1 MKYPCRPGPYPENIL
16 TSLFLLKTSA
26 QFFSISTVSF
36 IPFNYNGHLLTHY
49 ILNIPR
55 CMINSAITNASLEI
69 ISHHSIA
76 EVIQNN
82 QTGQRSLHAVIP
94 FKKEDI
100 ISPFS
105 AGEIFSTPNY
115 LTIQTG
121 IETHITLV
129 PDFLQYINHSCQ
141 PNVFFDTTRREL
153 IALKDIEPHEELCFF
168 YPSTELDMAQP
179 FICFCGNKDCLQNIK
194 GALHTPWHQL
204 KNYRLSGFVQSQLNR
219 TAQH

>member
-1 MKYPCRPGPYPENIL
+1 
-16 TSLFLLKTSA
+16 
-26 QFFSISTVSF
+26 
-36 IPFNYNGHLLTHY
+36 
-49 ILNIPR
+49 
-55 CMINSAITNASLEI
+55 MINSAITNASLEI

-94 FKKEDI
+94 FKKEDV

-105 AGEIFSTPNY
+105 AGEIFSKPNY